1 VDLLVVAAQ
10 VDLVVLDLLTDS
22 HPLDLGLAQVDQVG
36 QEDLVVESLLHGRT
50 KETAAGAVDLAG
62 PHSEVEPHHLRGG
75 TTEAAALA
83 EGNLE
88 VEALVEV
95 EVSEAQHPG
104 SSHLTEEDMM
114 GALMGAMEEDTEMAL
129 TQEED
134 IHLEEEDSEDLLSPS
149 PQLNPLHHPRN
160 LQQTSPLLTLLTHG
174 MLQVE
179 EWEVEP
185 GLA

>member
-1 VDLLVVAAQ
+1 MGRVDLLVVAAQ

-22 HPLDLGLAQVDQVG
+22 HPLDLGLAQVGQVG
-36 QEDLVVESLLHGRT
+36 PVVESLLHGRT

-62 PHSEVEPHHLRGG
+62 PHSEVEHHLLRGG
-75 TTEAAALA
+75 TTAALA
-83 EGNLE
+83 EVNLE
-88 VEALVEV
+88 EEALVEV

-114 GALMGAMEEDTEMAL
+114 GALTEAMEEDTEMAL

-134 IHLEEEDSEDLLSPS
+134 IHPEEEDSEDLLSPS
-149 PQLNPLHHPRN
+149 PQLNPLHHLKN

-174 MLQVE
+174 MHRVE

>member
-1 VDLLVVAAQ
+1 MGRVDLLVVAAQ

-22 HPLDLGLAQVDQVG
+22 HPLDLGLAQVG
-36 QEDLVVESLLHGRT
+36 QEDPVVESLLHGRT

-62 PHSEVEPHHLRGG
+62 PHSEVEPHLRGG
-75 TTEAAALA
+75 TTAALA
-83 EGNLE
+83 EVNLE

-114 GALMGAMEEDTEMAL
+114 GALTEAMEEDTEMAL

-160 LQQTSPLLTLLTHG
+160 PQ
-174 MLQVE
+174 
-179 EWEVEP
+179 
-185 GLA
+185 